1 MKEEKITKIAFLL
14 MVAQIS
20 LAVEFETFAAFSN
33 HKQGKSRIMKGHSFI
48 IVSYLCFTEGVLAQ
62 ETDGNVTKFGSQ
74 LIAATYAKFIES
86 AGGRMVPIFIN
97 STAKEIEKLFYSING
112 AIYPGG
118 HRLLHHTNYTRVG
131 KQILEL
137 AMKAYDKG
145 DIFPIWGECL
155 GLELLS
161 MLVAGRDLRVGQLD
175 HEFFSEVDAKNVSL
189 KLILPRNYKTTSLWK
204 FAPRHVVKFL
214 QNNNAAYNNHRKAIT
229 LQNYG
234 KYRRLNAFFRI
245 VSTSKDRNG
254 VEFIS
259 TMEGKRYPVYL
270 FHWHPAKSQFE
281 WRRDLDINHSL
292 ADVLSGQYFANFL
305 IQKARFSTHR
315 FSRAEEER
323 ASLIY
328 NYKPTAV
335 QDYLPFIQ
343 AYFF

>member
-33 HKQGKSRIMKGHSFI
+33 HKQGKSRNDEKTVNCCPI
-48 IVSYLCFTEGVLAQ
+48 IGVLAQ
-62 ETDGNVTKFGSQ
+62 ETDGNVKKFGSQ